1 MNLARSF
8 VNYADRVT
16 TWTPTRPDL
25 RLALLTLIF
34 EERGESAMGKQQR
47 LPCSL
52 ARHLSSQWKGEG
64 SNWRYRHPCPPVDT
78 TQATEFLSRVHPPP
92 RRCAAKRRP
101 CRRENIIQAIVPLSL
116 FVFLLPRFFI
126 SCFFRGHLSA
136 ALGLQQ
142 PTQTTG
148 IINQFIHPSS
158 LSPFSQSLLPG
169 FSAPPLIASA
179 AQIK

>member
-1 MNLARSF
+1 
-8 VNYADRVT
+8 
-16 TWTPTRPDL
+16 
-25 RLALLTLIF
+25 
-34 EERGESAMGKQQR
+34 MGKQR

-52 ARHLSSQWKGEG
+52 ARSLDISRRRGKQLALSPSL
-64 SNWRYRHPCPPVDT
+64 PAPVDR

-92 RRCAAKRRP
+92 RRCAKRRP
-101 CRRENIIQAIVPLSL
+101 CRRENIIQAWQIHYSSLSL

-148 IINQFIHPSS
+148 INQFIHPSS
-158 LSPFSQSLLPG
+158 LSL
-169 FSAPPLIASA
+169 FSAPPSRILSSSSDCLRRSNDGDDGQRLRSHPCEWTMNGA
-179 AQIK
+179 

>member
-1 MNLARSF
+1 MDTHPPRFAFRPFDTYLRRER
-8 VNYADRVT
+8 RVRHGQT
-16 TWTPTRPDL
+16 AAPAT
-25 RLALLTLIF
+25 LALAHST
-34 EERGESAMGKQQR
+34 
-47 LPCSL
+47 SL
-52 ARHLSSQWKGEG
+52 VAEG

-92 RRCAAKRRP
+92 RRCAKRRP
-101 CRRENIIQAIVPLSL
+101 CRQENIIQAIVPLSL

-158 LSPFSQSLLPG
+158 PSL
-169 FSAPPLIASA
+169 FSAPPPPSFPDSQLLL
-179 AQIK
+179 

>member
-25 RLALLTLIF
+25 RFALLTLIF
-34 EERGESAMGKQQR
+34 EERGESAMSKQQR
-47 LPCSL
+47 LPRSL
-52 ARHLSSQWKGEG
+52 TPSTSLVAEG
-64 SNWRYRHPCPPVDT
+64 NNWRYRHPCPPVDT

-92 RRCAAKRRP
+92 RRCAKRRP
-101 CRRENIIQAIVPLSL
+101 CRRENIIQAIDPLSL

-158 LSPFSQSLLPG
+158 LSL
-169 FSAPPLIASA
+169 FSAPPPPSFSDSQLLL
-179 AQIK
+179 